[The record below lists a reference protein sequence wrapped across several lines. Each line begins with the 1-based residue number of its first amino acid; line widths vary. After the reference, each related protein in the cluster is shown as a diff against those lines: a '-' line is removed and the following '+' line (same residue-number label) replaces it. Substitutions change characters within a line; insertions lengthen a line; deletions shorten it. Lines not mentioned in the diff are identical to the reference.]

1 LNRLT
6 VSGSIAYT
14 TGIVIMTNAPNS
26 PTEYAALVM
35 NLAMPSIT
43 VAFVITMKIVQTAA
57 IEIRLIAIFETIFE
71 TICGG
76 LPGLPGLLD
85 SINSG
90 TSVDSFGVGVGEWE
104 DERDDSGDDSGE
116 MIACILVITGDL
128 SYNIYRSRSFRFNFF
143 IILYFK
149 WLMML
154 LHEGCTKV

>member
-1 LNRLT
+1 MNRLT

-57 IEIRLIAIFETIFE
+57 IEIRLIAIFETI
-71 TICGG
+71 CGG
-76 LPGLPGLLD
+76 LLV

-90 TSVDSFGVGVGEWE
+90 TSVDSFGVGVGEGE
-104 DERDDSGDDSGE
+104 DERDDSGE
-116 MIACILVITGDL
+116 MIAVSSDIDID
-128 SYNIYRSRSFRFNFF
+128 
-143 IILYFK
+143 
-149 WLMML
+149 
-154 LHEGCTKV
+154 

>member
-1 LNRLT
+1 MNRLT

-76 LPGLPGLLD
+76 LPD

-90 TSVDSFGVGVGEWE
+90 TSVDSFGVGVGE

-116 MIACILVITGDL
+116 MIAVSSDIDID
-128 SYNIYRSRSFRFNFF
+128 
-143 IILYFK
+143 
-149 WLMML
+149 
-154 LHEGCTKV
+154 

>member
-1 LNRLT
+1 MNRLT

-57 IEIRLIAIFETIFE
+57 IEIRLIAIFETI
-71 TICGG
+71 CGG
-76 LPGLPGLLD
+76 LPGLLV

-90 TSVDSFGVGVGEWE
+90 TSVDSFGVGVGEGE
-104 DERDDSGDDSGE
+104 DERDDSGDDPGE
-116 MIACILVITGDL
+116 MIAVSSDIDID
-128 SYNIYRSRSFRFNFF
+128 
-143 IILYFK
+143 
-149 WLMML
+149 
-154 LHEGCTKV
+154 